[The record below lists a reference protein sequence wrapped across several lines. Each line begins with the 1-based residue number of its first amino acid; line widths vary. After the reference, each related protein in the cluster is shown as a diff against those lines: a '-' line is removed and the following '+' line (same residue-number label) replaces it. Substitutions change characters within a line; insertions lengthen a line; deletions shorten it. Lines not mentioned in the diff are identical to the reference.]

1 VKWLIRR
8 LADELLHKAG
18 SAKFQRYSQALDLSL
33 EYLKGSS
40 AETELVVILSNSLGD
55 DDANV
60 RYRAAQSLGQLGQAT
75 PEAVEALMG
84 ALGDGYADVRYR
96 ATESLGQL
104 GQAAPKVVQVLLD
117 GAHLAPS
124 WSTRRD
130 YINLV
135 GKIGKYDQQT
145 VDVLL
150 MGFTDQDNGVRAACA
165 QALARLGQ
173 RNPEAVEEI
182 AQHTNTDA

>member
-1 VKWLIRR
+1 M
-8 LADELLHKAG
+8 G

-40 AETELVVILSNSLGD
+40 AETELVAILSNSLGD

-75 PEAVEALMG
+75 PE
-84 ALGDGYADVRYR
+84 
-96 ATESLGQL
+96 
-104 GQAAPKVVQVLLD
+104 VVQVLLD

-182 AQHTNTDA
+182 ASTLIQTLEDPRFGPVDPYAKRTGYDYAFDALWMLIVSE